1 MDKKPRLSFW
11 QIWNISFGFLGVQ
24 FGFALQ
30 NANVSRILS
39 NLGADVHNLSFF
51 WLAAPLMG
59 LIVQPIVGG
68 ASDRTWNRLG
78 RRLPYILG
86 GAIVSVSAMFLLPN
100 SSFIVAIMPPVIF
113 GAMMLALMD
122 GSFNV
127 TFQPF
132 RSLVADMLPEDQRNI
147 GYSMQ
152 SFLINVG
159 AVIGS
164 VLPYI
169 MTNWWGVQNVAAEGQ
184 VPHSV
189 IWSFYIG
196 GSVLI
201 ISVLVTMFFTKEYS
215 PEEFR
220 KYNKIDVTET
230 TEHIGFFKTLRSM
243 PKTMLQLAIV
253 QLFSWFAL
261 YLMWVFT
268 TPAVAQHYW
277 GTTPSDASSVAYNT
291 AGNWVGISFAGYS
304 FFAALFSILMPRFAK
319 LTSRKFVYSFS
330 LVCGGLGYISM
341 YFFHDPHFIL
351 LSMAGVGIAWAAVLA
366 MPFSIL
372 SSSLPP
378 KQMGIYMGIF
388 NFTIAGPQIL
398 SGLFGGMIL
407 EYLFHEHAIL
417 MLVLAG
423 ISMFCGAISVYWVK
437 DKPVI
442 ENN

>member
-1 MDKKPRLSFW
+1 MNRKPRLSFW

-39 NLGADVHNLSFF
+39 NLGANVDKLPYF
-51 WLAAPLMG
+51 WVVAPLIG
-59 LIVQPIVGG
+59 LIVQPWIGG

-78 RRLPYILG
+78 RRLPFILAG
-86 GAIVSVSAMFLLPN
+86 SIISVAAMVLLPN
-100 SSFIVAIMPPVIF
+100 SSFIVAIMPPLAF
-113 GAMMLALMD
+113 GFIMLALMD
-122 GSFNV
+122 GSFNI

-132 RSLVADMLPEDQRNI
+132 RSLVADMLPEDQRNV

-164 VLPYI
+164 ALPYI
-169 MTNWWGVQNVAAEGQ
+169 LTNWLGVRNEAPAGQ

-196 GSVLI
+196 GAVLI
-201 ISVLVTMFFTKEYS
+201 ISVLVTVIFTREYP

-220 KYNKIDVTET
+220 KYNAIDEKDKN
-230 TEHIGFFKTLRSM
+230 ERIGFLTTLKTM
-243 PKTMLQLAIV
+243 PPIMLQLARV
-253 QLFSWFAL
+253 QFFAWVAL

-277 GTTPSDASSVAYNT
+277 GTLPDDKSSASFNT
-291 AGNWVGISFAGYS
+291 AGNWVGIAFAGYS
-304 FFAALFSILMPRFAK
+304 FFAALFSIVMPYFAK
-319 LTSRKFVYSFS
+319 LTSRKFVYAFS
-330 LVCGGLGYISM
+330 LGCGALGYMSMNLFHNPHYILISM
-341 YFFHDPHFIL
+341 V
-351 LSMAGVGIAWAAVLA
+351 GVGIAWAAILA
-366 MPFSIL
+366 LPFAIL

-378 KQMGIYMGIF
+378 KQMGVYMGIF
-388 NFTIAGPQIL
+388 NFTVAGPQIICAAFAGAVL
-398 SGLFGGMIL
+398 QF
-407 EYLFHEHAIL
+407 LFHERAIM

-423 ISMFCGAISVYWVK
+423 ISMLCGAVAVYWVNDAPK
-437 DKPVI
+437 KGS
-442 ENN
+442 

>member
-1 MDKKPRLSFW
+1 MNKKPRLSFW
-11 QIWNISFGFLGVQ
+11 QIWNLSFGFLGVQ

-30 NANVSRILS
+30 NSNVSRILS
-39 NLGADVHNLSFF
+39 NLGADVNTLPLF

-59 LIVQPIVGG
+59 LIIQPLVGG

-86 GAIVSVSAMFLLPN
+86 GAIISVSAMFLLPN
-100 SSFIVAIMPPVIF
+100 SSFIVAIMPPVFF
-113 GAMMLALMD
+113 GAIMLALMD
-122 GSFNV
+122 GSFNI

-132 RSLVADMLPEDQRNI
+132 RSLVADMLPEDQRNL
-147 GYSMQ
+147 GYSIQ
-152 SFLINVG
+152 SFLINIG

-164 VLPYI
+164 MLPYAL
-169 MTNWWGVQNVAAEGQ
+169 TNWLGVKNFADPGH
-184 VPHSV
+184 VPPSV

-201 ISVLVTMFFTKEYS
+201 ISVIVTIFFTKEY
-215 PEEFR
+215 PPAEFR
-220 KYNKIDVTET
+220 KYNNIDVAESQS
-230 TEHIGFFKTLRSM
+230 HKSFFTILGSM
-243 PKTMLQLAIV
+243 PKTMLQLALV
-253 QLFSWFAL
+253 QFFSWFAL

-277 GTTPSDASSVAYNT
+277 GTIPADSSSAAYNT

-304 FFAALFSILMPRFAK
+304 FFAALFSILMPRFIK
-319 LTSRKFVYSFS
+319 LTNRKFVYSFS
-330 LVCGGLGYISM
+330 LVCGSLGYMSM
-341 YFFHDPHFIL
+341 YLFHNPHFIL
-351 LSMAGVGIAWAAVLA
+351 LSMVGVGIAWAAILA
-366 MPFSIL
+366 LPFSIL

-398 SGLFGGMIL
+398 SGVFGGLIL
-407 EYLFHEHAIL
+407 KFFFHENAIL

-423 ISMFCGAISVYWVK
+423 VSMLCGAFAVHWVK
-437 DKPVI
+437 DAPQTERI
-442 ENN
+442 